1 MDEEGRWKR
10 WAAGLGW
17 GGLVLLLIAVVIVIG
32 EQISSD
38 FYYFDEP
45 SVLAGLAAFF
55 ADVLWLFFFYL
66 ALPAL
71 GGLLS
76 LIALVW
82 LVAYA
87 SVRWGEFR
95 TRRSTQG

>member
-1 MDEEGRWKR
+1 MGEERRWKS
-10 WAAGLGW
+10 WAVGLGW
-17 GGLVLLLIAVVIVIG
+17 GALVLLLIAVAIVIG
-32 EQISSD
+32 EQIASD
-38 FYYFDEP
+38 FYYFDEA
-45 SVLAGLAAFF
+45 SVLAGLAAFV
-55 ADVLWLFFFYL
+55 ADVLWLFLFYL

-87 SVRWGEFR
+87 SVRWEEFR
-95 TRRSTQG
+95 SRRSTQG